1 MPPKPKPKK
10 TTNEIT
16 EIELDKLKKHALQ
29 HKGGMKSKHMKNM
42 VKFMKD
48 GMTFSKAHMESL
60 KLDKD
65 KKVVKPKKEKTL
77 KYGYSEK

>member
-48 GMTFSKAHMESL
+48 GLSFNKAHSEAM

-65 KKVVKPKKEKTL
+65 KQITKPKKEKTL